1 MAPHTLILTRRPAPS
16 TSGPQLSGGIHKPS
30 PSFSQAYRRQ
40 CKQAHAGA
48 EPNSPHSTRLSL
60 GRGTS
65 MLRKLTPIVLA
76 LSMLWASI
84 PAPASAMSTAREVQ
98 IAKDYEQEIEET
110 QGYVS
115 DPLLNAW
122 VKNVTDRLWTQRA
135 RRDLTYRIFIID
147 TNDINAYATL
157 GGYVHVNLG
166 MLDFA
171 QSDDELA
178 FVLAH
183 ETGHIERRHA
193 VTEQTRNTILQV
205 LLGVASIFSPF
216 AYRFGNLIGG
226 LTVAKFSRVQ
236 ELQADQYGLQL
247 MTRANY
253 DPQAAVSSML
263 HLESLGESND
273 LVSKYF
279 EDHPGGKDRI
289 AHLDGYPQLDPTKVT
304 LDERMARA
312 LHDQESAR
320 YSIAA
325 MSFRDILKR
334 DPNNQLA
341 QMRMGQ
347 LEVALG
353 QQEKGEQT
361 LEQLAKNGDAQTR
374 ADAAVRLQRLRDS
387 VHAMR
392 LVHEDPAPLKQRVG
406 DASARLE
413 QVSAE
418 LQQRRQDGKT
428 QVKSIVDRINTIGYE
443 MPDFSQ
449 VDVRKGTRLEAVR
462 RNLFAII
469 RNTDNALDKAPNAL
483 DQIGSLEANKQSG
496 LLLDEQGV
504 LKQMAAPLDLKP
516 IPAPSLSMLP
526 YYPEILA
533 SLDRSEGDMVRTA
546 DASRA
551 ALALLDVSLGD
562 IDAFLKALDHVRLDF
577 GGDISLEDYN
587 TLVPLMKA
595 ANASVSKASIAASQ
609 SWQLFNMAKARSL
622 ESQITLLGLAY
633 PSSRYDTL
641 TYALKARFH
650 LDPPDYQLMEQLGVS
665 PGQVAA
671 ATIIAADT
679 QSTPDAVLALAH
691 SGHEP
696 LVDLANTRQMNAQ
709 SLEIF
714 LGLIYLDYTDDPTKE
729 GPRPDRPKEN
739 PVR

>member
-1 MAPHTLILTRRPAPS
+1 MGPHTPSPSRRPAPS
-16 TSGPQLSGGIHKPS
+16 TSGPQLSPGIHKPS
-30 PSFSQAYRRQ
+30 PIFSQTRGRQ
-40 CKQAHAGA
+40 SKQARVAA
-48 EPNSPHSTRLSL
+48 EPNSHLPTRLSV

-65 MLRKLTPIVLA
+65 MLRKFTPLVLISA
-76 LSMLWASI
+76 LLWASL
-84 PAPASAMSTAREVQ
+84 PVPSSAMSTAQEVQ
-98 IAKDYEQEIEET
+98 IAKDYEQQIEET

-122 VKNVTDRLWTQRA
+122 VKDVTDRLWTQRA
-135 RRDLTYRIFIID
+135 RRDLTYHIFIID
-147 TNDINAYATL
+147 TNEINAYATL

-178 FVLAH
+178 FVLGH

-193 VTEQTRNTILQV
+193 VTEQTRNTILQI

-216 AYRFGNLIGG
+216 AYHFGNLIGG

-247 MTRANY
+247 MTRAGY
-253 DPQAAVSSML
+253 DPAAAVSSML

-279 EDHPGGKDRI
+279 EDHPGSKDRI
-289 AHLDGYPQLDPTKVT
+289 SHLDGYPQLDPTKVT

-312 LHDQESAR
+312 LHDQETAR
-320 YSIAA
+320 YNVAA
-325 MSFRDILKR
+325 MEFRDILKR
-334 DPNNQLA
+334 DPHDELA

-353 QQEKGEQT
+353 QPEKGEQT
-361 LEQLAKNGDAQTR
+361 LEQLSKTGDVQTR
-374 ADAAVRLQRLRDS
+374 ADATVRLERLRDS
-387 VHAMR
+387 VHGTR
-392 LVHEDPAPLKQRVG
+392 LLHEDPAPLKQQLA

-428 QVKSIVDRINTIGYE
+428 QLKSITDRVNSIGYE

-462 RNLFAII
+462 RNLYAII
-469 RNTDNALDKAPNAL
+469 RNADNALDKAPNAL
-483 DQIGSLEANKQSG
+483 DQIGTLETGKKGG

-504 LKQMAAPLDLKP
+504 LTQMTAPLDLKP

-526 YYPEILA
+526 YYPGILA
-533 SLDRSEGDMVRTA
+533 SLERSQGDLVRTA

-562 IDAFLKALDHVRLDF
+562 IDAFLKTLDHVRLDF

-587 TLVPLMKA
+587 TLVPLMEK

-609 SWQLFNMAKARSL
+609 SWQLFNMAKSRSL
-622 ESQITLLGLAY
+622 EAQITLLGLGY
-633 PSSRYDTL
+633 PSARYDTL
-641 TYALKARFH
+641 TYALKTRFH
-650 LDPPDYQLMEQLGVS
+650 LDPPNYQQMEQLDVS

-671 ATIIAADT
+671 ATIVAADT
-679 QSTPDAVLALAH
+679 QSTPAAILT
-691 SGHEP
+691 SMRSSHEP
-696 LVDLANTRQMNAQ
+696 LVDLANSRRMNAQ

-714 LGLIYLDYTDDPTKE
+714 LGLIYLDYTDDPAKE
-729 GPRPDRPKEN
+729 GPRPDRPKES